1 MGISGRVCKR
11 DFLETIE
18 FAMILDDSI
27 IITPAFVYSE
37 ESILRSLLYLRDVRA
52 CSNCNILF
60 SLKSFV
66 VPDVLGMMAPY
77 LDGFSAS
84 SLFEAKLAREIIGN
98 TGTVHLVTP
107 GYKPNEIDNIA
118 ELSDYISFNS
128 LSQFDRFYGKVSEH
142 ASCGLRINP
151 QLSFVEDKRY
161 NPCRKHSKLGVPLT
175 QLQKALDKDRRLFD
189 EIEGIHFHTNSNSET
204 YGPLLATVKHLDQ
217 QIPRLL
223 QSISWINL
231 GGGYLFNEADTTD
244 LYAAIGLLKE
254 KYNLDVFIEPGQ
266 GIIDKAGYIVSSV
279 IDIFENDGSQI
290 AVLDTTVNHM
300 PEVFEYQYKPD
311 IMQESA
317 DGHHEYI
324 LAGST
329 CLVGDI
335 FGTYRFA
342 EPLEL
347 GSRIVFEYM
356 GAYTLVKAHMFN
368 GVNLPSIYA
377 YTQDGR
383 LELKKEFGYE
393 DFISRCGEVKN
404 VTF

>member
-1 MGISGRVCKR
+1 MKFANTDILLLPTP
-11 DFLETIE
+11 FLVYDE
-18 FAMILDDSI
+18 DI
-27 IITPAFVYSE
+27 II
-37 ESILRSLLYLRDVRA
+37 ISLNVLADVRKKTG
-52 CSNCNILF
+52 CEILF
-60 SLKSFV
+60 SLKSFAIA
-66 VPDVLGMMAPY
+66 DALSLMTSS
-77 LDGFSAS
+77 LNGFSVS
-84 SLFEAKLAREIIGN
+84 SLFEAKLARDVMGT
-98 TGTVHLVTP
+98 TGTVHMVTP
-107 GYKPNEIDNIA
+107 GYKPTEMDEIAQITDR
-118 ELSDYISFNS
+118 ISFNS
-128 LSQFDRFYGKVSEH
+128 LSQWDRFSRRASQQ

-175 QLQKALDKDRRLFD
+175 QLQKALEKNNRLYD
-189 EIEGIHFHTNSNSET
+189 EIQGIHFHTNSNSET
-204 YGPLLATVKHLDQ
+204 YGPLLATVKHLDR

-223 QSISWINL
+223 SNISWINL
-231 GGGYLFNEADTTD
+231 GGGYLFNEVDPGD

-266 GIIDKAGYIVSSV
+266 GVVEEAGYIVSSI
-279 IDIFENDGSQI
+279 IDIFESDGKNI

-300 PEVFEYQYKPD
+300 PEIFEYQFRPE
-311 IMQESA
+311 IMQESP
-317 DGHHEYI
+317 DGFHEYI
-324 LAGST
+324 LAGCT
-329 CLVGDI
+329 CLAGDV

-347 GSRIVFEYM
+347 GSRIVFQYM

-393 DFISRCGEVKN
+393 DFISRCGEIKN
-404 VTF
+404 VTL

>member
-1 MGISGRVCKR
+1 MNKQNEMIGNAMTAMGS
-11 DFLETIE
+11 
-18 FAMILDDSI
+18 LDRGLLL
-27 IITPAFVYSE
+27 TPAFVYDE
-37 ESILRSLLYLRDVRA
+37 HCILQALNELT
-52 CSNCNILF
+52 NINKKSHSKVLF
-60 SLKSFV
+60 SLKSFALV
-66 VPDVLGMMAPY
+66 DALFLMAP
-77 LDGFSAS
+77 LLNGFSVS
-84 SLFEAKLAREIIGN
+84 SIFEAKLAREIMGN
-98 TGTVHLVTP
+98 TGIVHMVTP
-107 GYKPNEIDNIA
+107 GYKPNEIDTIA

-128 LSQFDRFYGKVSEH
+128 LSQLDRFSGKVSEH
-142 ASCGLRINP
+142 ANCGLRINP

-161 NPCRKHSKLGVPLT
+161 NPCRKHSKLGIPLT
-175 QLQKALDKDRRLFD
+175 QLQKALNKDTRLY
-189 EIEGIHFHTNSNSET
+189 EKIEGVHFHTNSNSET
-204 YGPLLATVKHLDQ
+204 YGPLLATVKHLDR

-231 GGGYLFNEADTTD
+231 GGGYLFNEVDTTD
-244 LYAAIGLLKE
+244 LYEAIGLLKE

-266 GIIDKAGYIVSSV
+266 GVIDKAGYIVSSV
-279 IDIFENDGSQI
+279 IDIFESEGRQI

-300 PEVFEYQYKPD
+300 PEVFEYQYRPD
-311 IMQESA
+311 IMQESP
-317 DGHHEYI
+317 DGAYEYI

-329 CLVGDI
+329 CLAGDV

-342 EPLEL
+342 EPLEI

-356 GAYTLVKAHMFN
+356 GAYTLVKANMFN

-404 VTF
+404 VTL